1 MDNEILASVIEIT
14 GQRDL
19 DSLEFSLV
27 ASLADMLPVAS
38 ISIFKKHNE
47 NITRSVEEVI
57 NLKVS
62 GNTHSKQDY
71 RWSDTARVV
80 ETDELTE
87 QCLLSSN
94 VLSKRTENGYRNV
107 FPISAENI
115 TIGSL
120 CIDSDEDITDKTEL
134 IENIIKIYSNY
145 LTILIE
151 SERDKLTGLFNRRT
165 FDKKLGRLLQTQTK
179 KKELY
184 LASGAKKERRE
195 SDADSH
201 AWLVV
206 LDLDNFKTI
215 NDTYG
220 HIYGDEIL
228 LTLSQKMKEFFRNTD
243 LLFRF
248 GGDEFVIVM
257 EPVTFKNAS
266 HTLESFRKMI
276 AEINFPLIGKIT
288 ISAGFAIISEKD
300 YAPTV
305 LNRADKALYHAK
317 KCGRNTVCNYE
328 VLLEQGEL
336 SSKQSA
342 GAIDLF

>member
-27 ASLADMLPVAS
+27 ASLADMLPVSA
-38 ISIFKKHNE
+38 ISIFKKHSE
-47 NITRSVEEVI
+47 KITRSVEEVI
-57 NLKVS
+57 SLKIVNN
-62 GNTHSKQDY
+62 GHAKPDY
-71 RWSDTARVV
+71 QWSDTVKVV
-80 ETDELTE
+80 ETDALTE
-87 QCLLSSN
+87 LCLVNSNSLS
-94 VLSKRTENGYRNV
+94 RPAENGYRNV
-107 FPISAENI
+107 FPITSDNV

-120 CIDSDEDITDKTEL
+120 CIDSGKDISDKTEL
-134 IENIIKIYSNY
+134 IENIIKIYGNY
-145 LTILIE
+145 LTILTE
-151 SERDKLTGLFNRRT
+151 SELDKLTGLFNRRT
-165 FDKKLGRLLQTQTK
+165 FDRKLGRLLQTQSR

-184 LASGAKKERRE
+184 LATASNKERRE
-195 SDADSH
+195 SDTSSH

-220 HIYGDEIL
+220 HVYGDEIL

-248 GGDEFVIVM
+248 GGDEFVIVL
-257 EPVTFKNAS
+257 EPVTYKNAS
-266 HTLESFRKMI
+266 LTLDSFRKMI
-276 AEINFPLIGKIT
+276 SEIEFPLIGKIT
-288 ISAGFAIISEKD
+288 ISAGFATITEKD

-317 KCGRNTVCNYE
+317 KCGRNSVCNYE
-328 VLLEQGEL
+328 VLIEQGEL
-336 SSKQSA
+336 SNKQSA